1 MPAVV
6 LTIIKIIDNEI
17 VIATI
22 INSNS
27 NNVTNNVKA

>member
-22 INSNS
+22 MII
-27 NNVTNNVKA
+27 VIVIMLLTM

>member
-22 INSNS
+22 MII
-27 NNVTNNVKA
+27 VIAIMLLTM

>member
-22 INSNS
+22 MII
-27 NNVTNNVKA
+27 VIVIILLTM